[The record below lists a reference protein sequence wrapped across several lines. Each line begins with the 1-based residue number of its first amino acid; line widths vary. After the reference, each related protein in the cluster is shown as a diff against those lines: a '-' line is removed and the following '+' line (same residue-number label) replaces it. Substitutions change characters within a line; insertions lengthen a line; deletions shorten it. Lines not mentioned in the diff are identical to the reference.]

1 MSKTKAKLVSI
12 IIFNLHETLVFY
24 MNCLAILFTLWPSAC
39 YWFTFNSE
47 EFLNYL
53 FFFVM
58 LQTCAIFS
66 VKRVLCI
73 FDVISS
79 QFNYM
84 IDFKK
89 NEKKRKMPKID
100 VKRIKVN
107 SCCADINFPCM
118 NFDSIFSF
126 KHRKTKKKHNSK

>member
-89 NEKKRKMPKID
+89 NEKKKENAKDWCETNKSKQLLRWYKFSMYEF
-100 VKRIKVN
+100 RF
-107 SCCADINFPCM
+107 NFFFQTSK
-118 NFDSIFSF
+118 N
-126 KHRKTKKKHNSK
+126 KKKT